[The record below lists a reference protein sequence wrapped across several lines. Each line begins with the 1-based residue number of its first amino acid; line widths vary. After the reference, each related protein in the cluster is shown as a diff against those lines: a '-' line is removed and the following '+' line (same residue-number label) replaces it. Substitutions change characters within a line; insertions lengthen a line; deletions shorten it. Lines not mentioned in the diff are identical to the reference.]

1 MNADRLTA
9 CCHQSE
15 RVFIIEHNFRGLD
28 STGCQLL
35 VFWLYSYKPGRL
47 VGISQILKITV
58 ISY

>member
-1 MNADRLTA
+1 MNANRLTA

-15 RVFIIEHNFRGLD
+15 RLFIIEHNFRGLD

-35 VFWLYSYKPGRL
+35 VFWLYCYRTGRL
-47 VGISQILKITV
+47 VDILQILKITV